1 MNRQGSKQS
10 LDATVVQGGAQSPA
24 PEELSD
30 APLGDVLPLRQ
41 KVAPARPK
49 PKPAVK
55 RRRSSRKLAMEEA
68 VQMREERLR
77 DMERKLL
84 QLQSTNDRLQ
94 AELRDRE
101 QEVRNYKTH
110 RAFEFAQELVDIK
123 DEPTRAWRLPLAM
136 ARLAVPKQTRTW
148 LAQKVVH
155 PMRQVGEHV
164 LEIALEQPLRR
175 LPDPNPL
182 VDGVTSLY
190 RKVEQGVFG
199 VRRYET
205 RRECWPETQPLVS
218 VIIPCFNYGSFLP
231 DALASLDRQ
240 TLQDFEIIL
249 VEGGSTDGTTQAQVR
264 ALHHP
269 KVRKLFQPQPTL
281 VGENRLAG
289 LQLARGKYITFLDA
303 DDKLEPTY
311 LEKAVMAFELLGVD
325 VVYPSVQLFGRENR
339 VWETADEFTLANLS
353 KTNTVSTV
361 AMFRYETWKSQNIG
375 YGSNKDGSIED
386 WDFWLRFAERGAR
399 GYKIREPLMLYRIH
413 GNSLSDAIRP
423 ELQQAYRKTL
433 AKHRRYLG
441 PRRVARVSR
450 EQTLPLEAKPPSP
463 DLSRSLLPVRNPL
476 RIALAQPWMVMGG
489 SDSLMLQV
497 FATREQEDARLTV
510 YSTIETP
517 PSMGS
522 SAGAFQRLTDDV
534 FELSR
539 ELPASAHDEAI
550 LHLLRTRQVN
560 VLMIVGS
567 PQTYAL
573 LPRIR
578 KELPHVRVVD
588 HLYNT
593 VGHLANNRK
602 HASEIDFHIVANEE
616 VRDALLRGGESPER
630 IRVIY
635 HGIDMKR
642 FSQEAVPYE
651 ADGLPG
657 LALAPG
663 ERLVLYSGRFSEE
676 KGVMRFVEIVRRMR
690 RDTHVRFAMTGDGPQ
705 RPEVEEFIHRHALS
719 NRVELLGI
727 VDDSKPY
734 LRRADVV
741 VIPSDVEGLPLVCL
755 EALALGTPVV
765 ASKVGALPEVIQS
778 GRTGFL
784 VPPTDVDGF
793 VRDIRGALSLD
804 AKRTRLA
811 RTCRQSVEERF
822 SIETARQKYYEV
834 FRQLASKG
842 AASGV
847 MQGSR

>member
-10 LDATVVQGGAQSPA
+10 LDATVVQGERSPSSEQ
-24 PEELSD
+24 PSD

-41 KVAPARPK
+41 AVVPK
-49 PKPAVK
+49 PKKAGK
-55 RRRSSRKLAMEEA
+55 RQRSSRKAEDAARMK
-68 VQMREERLR
+68 ERLQEL
-77 DMERKLL
+77 ERKLQQL
-84 QLQSTNDRLQ
+84 QATNQQLQSQLN
-94 AELRDRE
+94 ERE
-101 QEVRNYKTH
+101 EQVRGYKTH
-110 RAFEFAQELVDIK
+110 RAFEFAQELVDMK
-123 DEPTRAWRLPLAM
+123 DEPTRVWRLPLAM
-136 ARLAVPKQTRTW
+136 ARLVLPKPARAWLGQTVLRP
-148 LAQKVVH
+148 A
-155 PMRQVGEHV
+155 RRVGEYV
-164 LEIALEQPLRR
+164 LEFALEQPIRR
-175 LPDPNPL
+175 MPDPEPL
-182 VDGVTSLY
+182 VTEVTGLY
-190 RKVEQGVFG
+190 RKVEQGVLG
-199 VRRYET
+199 KRSGLER
-205 RRECWPETQPLVS
+205 WPEDRPLVS

-231 DALASLDRQ
+231 DALVSLDKQ

-249 VEGGSTDGTTQAQVR
+249 VEGGSTDGTTTEQVR
-264 ALHHP
+264 ALQHP
-269 KVRKLFQPQPTL
+269 KVRKIFQPEPTR

-289 LQLARGKYITFLDA
+289 LQQARGKYITFLDA
-303 DDKLEPTY
+303 DDMLAPTY
-311 LEKAVMAFELLGVD
+311 LEKAVMALELLGVD
-325 VVYPSVQLFGRENR
+325 VVYPSVQLFGREQR
-339 VWETADEFTLANLS
+339 VWETADEFSLANLS
-353 KTNTVSTV
+353 RTNTVSTV
-361 AMFRYETWKSQNIG
+361 AMFRYETWKSLGIG

-386 WDFWLRFAERGAR
+386 WDFWLRFAERGVR

-423 ELQQAYRKTL
+423 GLEQAYRKTL

-441 PRRVARVSR
+441 HLRVARISR
-450 EQTLPLEAKPPSP
+450 EQTQPLKETVPSR
-463 DLSRSLLPVRNPL
+463 DLSRSPLPAPKPL

-497 FATREQEDARLTV
+497 FATCQQEDARLSV

-534 FELSR
+534 FELSK
-539 ELPASAHDEAI
+539 ELPEFAHDEAI

-560 VLMIVGS
+560 VLMLVGS
-567 PQTYAL
+567 ARTYAL

-578 KELPHVRVVD
+578 RELPHVRVVD

-593 VGHLANNRK
+593 VGHLANNRR

-630 IRVIY
+630 IRIIY

-642 FSQEAVPYE
+642 FSQESVPY
-651 ADGLPG
+651 LPG
-657 LALAPG
+657 GPPRLELAPG

-676 KGVMRFVEIVRRMR
+676 KGVLRFVEIARRMK
-690 RDTHVRFAMTGDGPQ
+690 RDARVRFAMTGDGPQ
-705 RPEVEEFIHRHALS
+705 RPEVEELIHRHGLAE
-719 NRVELLGI
+719 RVKLLGI
-727 VDDSKPY
+727 VEDARPY

-778 GRTGFL
+778 GRTGFV

-793 VRDIRGALSLD
+793 VRDIRGALNLD
-804 AKRTRLA
+804 SRRTRLA
-811 RTCRQSVEERF
+811 RTCRDSVEERF

-834 FRQLASKG
+834 FRQLASQG
-842 AASGV
+842 AASGIV
-847 MQGSR
+847 QGSG